1 MGIKRGFT
9 LAEVFITL
17 VVIGIIVAITIPSLI
32 NKTNEQETVVGVKNA
47 YSF

>member
-32 NKTNEQETVVGVKNA
+32 NKTNEQELLSGLKMLIP
-47 YSF
+47 F